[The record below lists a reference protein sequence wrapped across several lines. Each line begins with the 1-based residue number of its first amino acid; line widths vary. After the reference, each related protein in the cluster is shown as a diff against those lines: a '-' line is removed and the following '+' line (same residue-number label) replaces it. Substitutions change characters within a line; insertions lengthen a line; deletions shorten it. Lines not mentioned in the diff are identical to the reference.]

1 MLTNH
6 IYGLG
11 KLVAFLRFGSI
22 VKKRL
27 DEVIKYFN
35 DIYPTIKFT
44 SKRSTTSIPFLD
56 IEIQLHNDKI
66 DTDLY
71 LQTYK

>member
-6 IYGLG
+6 IYSLD
-11 KLVAFLRFGSI
+11 KFMAFLRFEPI
-22 VKKRL
+22 AKKL

-35 DIYPTIKFT
+35 DIYPTNKFT

-56 IEIQLHNDKI
+56 IKIQLQNDKI
-66 DTDLY
+66 DPDLY
-71 LQTYK
+71 LQTYT

>member
-6 IYGLG
+6 IYSLD
-11 KLVAFLRFGSI
+11 KFMAFLRFEPI
-22 VKKRL
+22 AKKL

-35 DIYPTIKFT
+35 DIYPTNNFT

-56 IEIQLHNDKI
+56 IKIQLQNDKI
-66 DTDLY
+66 DPDLY
-71 LQTYK
+71 LQTYT

>member
-11 KLVAFLRFGSI
+11 KLMAFLRFGPI
-22 VKKRL
+22 AKKL

-35 DIYPTIKFT
+35 DIYPTNKFT
-44 SKRSTTSIPFLD
+44 SKPSTTSIPFLD
-56 IEIQLHNDKI
+56 IKNQLHNDKI

-71 LQTYK
+71 LQTYI

>member
-1 MLTNH
+1 M
-6 IYGLG
+6 
-11 KLVAFLRFGSI
+11 
-22 VKKRL
+22 
-27 DEVIKYFN
+27 DEVVKYFN
-35 DIYPTIKFT
+35 GIYPTIKFT

-56 IEIQLHNDKI
+56 IKIELHNGKI